1 MKFWVKRFR
10 RFIWGHFRFVGWSNK
25 GDFKRLRNK
34 LHDQSW
40 DLWKIWSSKKWST
53 LIVFFSPS
61 DETCIWI
68 QRKYEI
74 IALGSD
80 RNFRILMIINKFIQK
95 SIFYLIDVDF
105 STLNLFLALM
115 TCQTYSN
122 YDFFVLGL
130 IVVDAF
136 SPNSYFFSYW
146 CTNFDLID
154 NEVKMVL
161 LASPFFQA
169 LLLLFSKKENWRKKL
184 SNRPINRRLSLKM
197 WFGLIDN

>member
-95 SIFYLIDVDF
+95 SIFLPYRRRFLNFEFIFGLNDLPDIFKLWFFCPWPYSRGCFQSEFLFFFLLIYKF
-105 STLNLFLALM
+105 WSYRQRSKN
-115 TCQTYSN
+115 
-122 YDFFVLGL
+122 GL
-130 IVVDAF
+130 I
-136 SPNSYFFSYW
+136 
-146 CTNFDLID
+146 
-154 NEVKMVL
+154 
-161 LASPFFQA
+161 
-169 LLLLFSKKENWRKKL
+169 
-184 SNRPINRRLSLKM
+184 
-197 WFGLIDN
+197 G